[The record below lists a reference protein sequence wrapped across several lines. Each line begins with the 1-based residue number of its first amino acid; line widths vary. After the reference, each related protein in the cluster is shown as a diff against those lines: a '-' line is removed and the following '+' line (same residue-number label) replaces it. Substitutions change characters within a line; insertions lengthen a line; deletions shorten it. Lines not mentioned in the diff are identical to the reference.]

1 MNDRL
6 RRLRQKNLAQTP
18 EICSERAR
26 IVTEAY
32 EQFQDLPA
40 ALLRARTLEKILRE
54 MSIWIADDELIV
66 GNQASMAKG
75 TPVFPEFSVDWIMRE
90 LDQFEMRRSSKYK
103 LSAENKAVLKEVL
116 PKWKG
121 RTVKERALS
130 VIPDEAKEAMACQAF
145 LLSPLSCGLG
155 HISVQY
161 EKLIDRGLEYLIDEL
176 TEKKAHCR
184 PENAAD
190 LERGI
195 FYDSCLIVCNAL
207 IAFAERFA
215 ALAEQK
221 AAASEEPRRAELLEI
236 ARVCRKVPRQR
247 AETFQEALQSFWFL
261 HLCLQIESNGHSMSP
276 GRFDQYT
283 IRSYNADMERGISP
297 QREEE
302 LLGCLWVK
310 FAEISKLR
318 DYTGSLAFGGYPMFQ
333 NLIVGGMDADGRDVT
348 NAVSLLCCKVTAEL
362 KLSQPSLSMR
372 WHKGTPES
380 MKRSAAEVA
389 RAGIGMPA
397 YFNDEAIIPI
407 LRNIGCSLEEARNY
421 CEVGCVEPH
430 VAGKME
436 GMYSTG
442 FTNLC
447 KVLELAIFNGEDPVS
462 GKKIGIPVGEA
473 FEDFHDFYNAYRKE
487 QRYIMDLH
495 AFCVNAV
502 EYAHSAMCPT
512 PLVSCFVEDCIER
525 GKDIRCGGA
534 HYNYTSP
541 NAVGL
546 ANLGDSMLVIKKK
559 VFENHKYS
567 MEEMRKM
574 LRCNFHGY
582 ETVRQEFLHNVPK
595 YGNDDDEADL
605 MTRICGEDY
614 CRDFKRYTGYRSA
627 SFQPGLQSISAH
639 ALFVGSLGA
648 TPDGRTKEMLVSDG
662 GVSPAQGRDV
672 CGPTA
677 EMLSVAKLNHFEATN
692 GALLNVKFHPST
704 VQGEK
709 GLQNLCALTDAFF
722 NLGAQHVQY
731 NVVDSEVLRDAQK
744 HPEKYS
750 DLVVRVAGFS
760 VLFTTLDVVLQN
772 DIIERT
778 QHACC

>member
-1 MNDRL
+1 MNQRVQRL
-6 RRLRQKNLAQTP
+6 RSKNLAQTP
-18 EICSERAR
+18 EICSQRAA

-32 EQFQDLPA
+32 EAFRDLPA
-40 ALLRARTLEKILRE
+40 PLLRARTLEKLLSE
-54 MSIWIADDELIV
+54 MSIWIAEDELIV
-66 GNQASMAKG
+66 GNQAAMAKG
-75 TPVFPEFSVDWIMRE
+75 TPIFPEFSVDWILRE
-90 LDQFEMRRSSKYK
+90 LDEFEQRPSNRYR
-103 LSAENKAVLKEVL
+103 LSEENKAVLREVL
-116 PKWKG
+116 PKWAG
-121 RTVKERALS
+121 RTVKDRALS
-130 VIPDEAKEAMACQAF
+130 VIPQEAKEAMACQAF

-155 HISVQY
+155 HISVSY
-161 EKLIDRGLEYLIDEL
+161 ETLIDRGLDAIIDEL
-176 TEKKAHCR
+176 EERRAHCL
-184 PENAAD
+184 PQNAAD
-190 LERGI
+190 LERSV
-195 FYDSCLIVCNAL
+195 FYDACLVVCRAM
-207 IAFAERFA
+207 IAFAGRFA
-215 ALAEQK
+215 ALAEEQARQ
-221 AAASEEPRRAELLEI
+221 AAPERRAELLEI
-236 ARVCRKVPRQR
+236 ARVCRKVPAKR

-261 HLCLQIESNGHSMSP
+261 HLCLQLESNGHSMSP

-283 IRSYNADMERGISP
+283 LRCYEYDLAHGGSEARA
-297 QREEE
+297 EE
-302 LLGCLWVK
+302 LLGCLWIK

-333 NLIVGGMDADGRDVT
+333 NLIVGGMDAQGRDAA
-348 NAVSLLCCKVTAEL
+348 NPVSLLCCKVTAEL
-362 KLSQPSLSMR
+362 KLAQPSLSVR
-372 WHKGTPES
+372 WHKNGSEAL
-380 MKRSAAEVA
+380 KRAAAEVA
-389 RAGIGMPA
+389 RSGIGMPA

-447 KVLELAIFNGEDPVS
+447 KILELTIFNGEDPVS
-462 GKKIGIPVGEA
+462 GKRIGIPVGEA
-473 FEDFHDFYNAYRKE
+473 FEDFHDFYNAYRRQ
-487 QRYIMDLH
+487 QRHFMDLH
-495 AFCVNAV
+495 ALCVNAV

-525 GKDIRCGGA
+525 GKDIRHGGA

-546 ANLGDSMLVIKKK
+546 ANLGDSMLVIQRK
-559 VFENHKYS
+559 VFQERKYS
-567 MEEMRKM
+567 MDELRTM
-574 LRCNFHGY
+574 LRCNFEGY
-582 ETVRQEFLHNVPK
+582 ETVRQEFLHDVPK
-595 YGNDDDEADL
+595 YGNDNDEADA
-605 MTRICGEDY
+605 MARRCGEDY
-614 CRDFKRYTGYRSA
+614 CRDFKQYTGYRGA

-662 GVSPAQGRDV
+662 GVSPAQGRDL

-692 GALLNVKFHPST
+692 GALLNVKFHPT
-704 VQGEK
+704 AVRGEA
-709 GLQNLCALTDAFF
+709 GLENLCALTDAFF
-722 NLGAQHVQY
+722 TLGAQHVQY

-744 HPEKYS
+744 HPEKYG

-760 VLFTTLDVVLQN
+760 VLFTALDVVLQN

-778 QHACC
+778 QHTCC